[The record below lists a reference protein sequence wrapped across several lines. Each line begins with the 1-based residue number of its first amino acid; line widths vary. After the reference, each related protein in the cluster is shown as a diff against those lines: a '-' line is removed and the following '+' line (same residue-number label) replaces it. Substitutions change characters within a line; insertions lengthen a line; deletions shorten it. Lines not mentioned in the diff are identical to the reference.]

1 MELEHK
7 LVDDRDA
14 ARTEA
19 QQREDLEQ
27 RGDDLLPEPV
37 IAAIEHA
44 TPERR
49 AHLLG
54 AVRMILDGEPVE
66 LTLLGFPARET
77 HALSALEI
85 AVRGRDELGR
95 FVYAED
101 RRDLL
106 ERSLAALQPDIM
118 HLAGTTALELYT
130 QLTEVSDRVA
140 ELRHTLGNLEDAQ
153 EELVESEHKTALDA
167 AATPKPPPV
176 SDDAAATNAPAPN
189 PSTLA
194 GPDLPDP
201 TPAPSTLTGPDL
213 PEPSPTPSTLAGPD
227 LPEPSPTPVPSSLE
241 EPADVAQAQA
251 GKPWWRRPFG

>member
-14 ARTEA
+14 ARAEA
-19 QQREDLEQ
+19 QQREELEQ

-54 AVRMILDGEPVE
+54 AVRMILDQESVE
-66 LTLLGFPARET
+66 ITSLGFPARET

-118 HLAGTTALELYT
+118 HLAATTALELHT
-130 QLTEVSDRVA
+130 QLTEVADRVA
-140 ELRHTLGNLEDAQ
+140 EVRHTLGNLEDAQ
-153 EELVESEHKTALDA
+153 DELVESEHKSALDA

-176 SDDAAATNAPAPN
+176 SDDAAATTTTTPS
-189 PSTLA
+189 PSTLT
-194 GPDLPDP
+194 GPDLPEP

-213 PEPSPTPSTLAGPD
+213 PDPATAPSTLAGPD
-227 LPEPSPTPVPSSLE
+227 LPDPAPVPSSLGD
-241 EPADVAQAQA
+241 PADVAQAQA